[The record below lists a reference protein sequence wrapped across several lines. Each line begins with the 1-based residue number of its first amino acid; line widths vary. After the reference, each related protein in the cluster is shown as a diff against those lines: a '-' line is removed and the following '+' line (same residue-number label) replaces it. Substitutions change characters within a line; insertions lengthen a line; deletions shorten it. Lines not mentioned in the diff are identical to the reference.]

1 MMRIYFTR
9 IFLIDSILNMPR
21 YFVCNVLIIYHSVML
36 RSHAD
41 EMERLRSLE
50 EEQEHLNN
58 SLFALTTH
66 FAQVQFRLKQ
76 IVSAPADIK
85 EVRDTC
91 ATLLNSPYSQ
101 ISHIEM
107 LSRHPLYCSVCFSR
121 RRGMP
126 MMPTLALLLYLLI
139 LF

>member
-1 MMRIYFTR
+1 MIHVLIYKSGNDLVTSWELVSIMWTYFTEY
-9 IFLIDSILNMPR
+9 FLLTAFCIDSWDFM
-21 YFVCNVLIIYHSVML
+21 CNVLIVYDSVML
-36 RSHAD
+36 LSHAD

-107 LSRHPLYCSVCFSR
+107 LSRQPLYCSVCF
-121 RRGMP
+121 
-126 MMPTLALLLYLLI
+126 
-139 LF
+139 